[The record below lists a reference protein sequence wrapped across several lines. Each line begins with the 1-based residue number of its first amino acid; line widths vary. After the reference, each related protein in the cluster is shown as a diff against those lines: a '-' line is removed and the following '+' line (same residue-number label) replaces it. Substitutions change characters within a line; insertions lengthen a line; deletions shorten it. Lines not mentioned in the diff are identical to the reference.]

1 MRRRNMPFLLGVIGE
16 PSKSIV
22 PDSGAT
28 SLLRSRS
35 SVDLAQP
42 IGPID
47 AVQRIFIREFRDD
60 FFARAKAEFVIGDV
74 NSLIDLT
81 DEMHFNSACAG
92 IVDRTVPP
100 VAQIKVRSEFAVGVR
115 Q

>member
-1 MRRRNMPFLLGVIGE
+1 MRIVSPHSSEPKSCGACESGE
-16 PSKSIV
+16 
-22 PDSGAT
+22 T
-28 SLLRSRS
+28 F
-35 SVDLAQP
+35 
-42 IGPID
+42 
-47 AVQRIFIREFRDD
+47 QRIFIREFRDD